1 MNCEQVL
8 LVYMLD
14 HHMTLYGPDF
24 KSSFLGHC
32 HYCTVEGVVHSYVA
46 MAATV
51 SMFCGDFNDDHNKL
65 TKPKY

>member
-1 MNCEQVL
+1 M
-8 LVYMLD
+8 YMLD

-32 HYCTVEGVVHSYVA
+32 HYCTVEGVVHSYA
-46 MAATV
+46 ATLAATV
-51 SMFCGDFNDDHNKL
+51 SMFCGDFNDHNKL